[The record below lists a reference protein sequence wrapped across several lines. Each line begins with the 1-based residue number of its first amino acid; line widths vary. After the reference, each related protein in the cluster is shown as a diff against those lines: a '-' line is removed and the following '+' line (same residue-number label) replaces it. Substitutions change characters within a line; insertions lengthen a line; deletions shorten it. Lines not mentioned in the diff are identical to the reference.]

1 MLIAALRKEAVVNTT
16 KTLVPDTLVQKAIL
30 YLFAVTTLSLAP
42 FFASAAASEIADAA
56 AAAIANPDRPADHR
70 ERDARSKPEVVLPLL
85 ALEPGDTAADIM
97 GGGGYYSELM
107 AGIVG
112 KQGTVIL
119 HNNTPYAKFV
129 EKQLNERYGEQSRPP
144 ITLLKSEVDDLQL
157 GSETL
162 DAALM
167 VMSYHDL
174 YYRAPD
180 RGWGD
185 TDVGL
190 FFEQV
195 RTALKPGGRL
205 VIVDHAAAEGTG
217 NSAAQTIHRIE
228 EAYARE
234 DAVGAGFR
242 FIESNSALRNPA
254 DDRTKMV
261 FDKEIRGKTDRFIL
275 VFEKP

>member
-1 MLIAALRKEAVVNTT
+1 MNSIKTIARAFVIAGLLILPFVVN
-16 KTLVPDTLVQKAIL
+16 A
-30 YLFAVTTLSLAP
+30 AEMGVTDSV
-42 FFASAAASEIADAA
+42 
-56 AAAIANPDRPADHR
+56 AAAIANPERPADQR

-85 ALEPGDTAADIM
+85 ALESGDTAADIM
-97 GGGGYYSELM
+97 GGGGYYAELI
-107 AGIVG
+107 AGVVG
-112 KQGTVIL
+112 KQGKVIL

-129 EKQLNERYGEQSRPP
+129 EKQLNERYVAQSRPP
-144 ITLLKSEVDDLQL
+144 ITVLKSEVDDLQL
-157 GSETL
+157 GIETL

-174 YYRAPD
+174 YYRAPE

-190 FFEQV
+190 FFAQV
-195 RTALKPGGRL
+195 LAALKPGGRL

-217 NSAAQTIHRIE
+217 SSAAQTIHRIE

-242 FIESNSALRNPA
+242 FVTRNQALRNP
-254 DDRTKMV
+254 DDDHTKMV